1 MAAAER
7 HPHAAGAH
15 IGEHRLVL
23 QIGSGKQLAV
33 NQAAFLAVLENLDH
47 QIVLG
52 FELVEDIGAVF
63 RLPQGGGGDGA
74 VFGHSVFFHHLGIP
88 PQHGGE
94 RPHRLGAD
102 VPGGKHLVPDP
113 QRVFQPVELVG
124 TRLARL
130 VNPHPDG
137 IGADIQYTD
146 DFL

>member
-102 VPGGKHLVPDP
+102 VPVVNTSCPIRSGYSSLSSWSA
-113 QRVFQPVELVG
+113 PVLP
-124 TRLARL
+124 AW
-130 VNPHPDG
+130 
-137 IGADIQYTD
+137 
-146 DFL
+146 